1 MNRRT
6 LFRSL
11 GLTAIVA
18 GVAALPK
25 MPTRPEDVVPEG
37 GPAFTKEPSE
47 PLTEGVHPVIGA
59 IDRTGPYPMVWDGK
73 NWTTQF
79 PMFYG
84 GPLPSDPT
92 WQVPSIWTSSGANH
106 LTFTSA
112 STLTITGA
120 ANSTTGVLQVV
131 G

>member
-1 MNRRT
+1 MNRRS

-11 GLTAIVA
+11 GLAAIVA

-25 MPTRPEDVVPEG
+25 MTKDVVPEG
-37 GPAFTKEPSE
+37 APPYTKEPSKSLPE
-47 PLTEGVHPVIGA
+47 TPWMDPINPNVEITTPWVYGYPLAVDPTLH
-59 IDRTGPYPMVWDGK
+59 TTSFPYMQKVDGSWG
-73 NWTTQF
+73 WTT
-79 PMFYG
+79 
-84 GPLPSDPT
+84 T
-92 WQVPSIWTSSGANH
+92 GANH

-120 ANSTTGVLQVV
+120 ANPTIGFVQAV